1 MGNELCMTYLTGC
14 YDKLNNNPPPMTK
27 ICYVTLLNV
36 YNTVEVSNPSPK
48 SSILTYLLHV
58 TIYSICVSITGSYV
72 IVSWMTMRPMIF
84 NICIRSRNTWKV
96 GFVEKEAQ
104 SSVLVYNLLTQI
116 MYHCLQIKDLSSL
129 GWELPQEA
137 VNLIS

>member
-1 MGNELCMTYLTGC
+1 M
-14 YDKLNNNPPPMTK
+14 YDLFNRLLWQIIQQSPPMTK

-72 IVSWMTMRPMIF
+72 IISWMTMRPMIF
-84 NICIRSRNTWKV
+84 NICIRSRNMWKV

>member
-1 MGNELCMTYLTGC
+1 M
-14 YDKLNNNPPPMTK
+14 YDLFNRLLWQIIQQSPPMTK